1 MNVEQAGYP
10 LGPLSVPAFW
20 DPESMNHHC
29 GILSV
34 GSGKAWSVLQHRA
47 GAAGDQLMEPT
58 LSKLRYK
65 ACVPISLSPSQNAG
79 KGSLKFPPSE

>member
-1 MNVEQAGYP
+1 MDVEQAEYP

-34 GSGKAWSVLQHRA
+34 GSAKGRSVLQHRA
-47 GAAGDQLMEPT
+47 DRITEPT
-58 LSKLRYK
+58 HSSWATKP
-65 ACVPISLSPSQNAG
+65 VSHQPQSLPQPWKGITELPS
-79 KGSLKFPPSE
+79 L